1 MRLRWIPCTVSLAAG
16 FLLISSATAETIRMA
31 VGQQGIW
38 ETSMTEMGVNAGL
51 FKQEGIEVDILYT
64 RGGAET
70 IQALLSG
77 NVDIA
82 VANGIL
88 GAIGGYSKGAPL
100 RITAASTTGTADV
113 FWYSRADSG
122 IKTIKDLEG
131 KKIGFS
137 QPGSSTHLIAQA
149 MIDAY
154 KVKATLVPSG
164 APSAS
169 YTMTMTGQIDAG
181 WSGPPFRLQEIA
193 EGKLTMVV
201 RGGDIPGL
209 QEQTVRVHL
218 TTADTLAKKRDLLV
232 RFHRAL
238 SRSIDHAYTSDKAIE
253 DYARIAGVT
262 PAVARQVREFIP
274 QKGLQM
280 HEINDLAQ
288 SLQQAHQFKFTD
300 KLLRPDD
307 IKGMIDILAP

>member
-1 MRLRWIPCTVSLAAG
+1 MRAKWISCTASLAFAL
-16 FLLISSATAETIRMA
+16 FIAPASAETIRMA

-70 IQALLSG
+70 VQALLSG

-88 GAIGGYSKGAPL
+88 GAIGSYSRGAPL

-122 IKTIKDLEG
+122 IRTIRDLEG

-149 MIDAY
+149 MIDAFN
-154 KVKATLVPSG
+154 VKATLVPSG

-169 YTMTMTGQIDAG
+169 YTMVMTKQIDAG

-209 QEQTVRVHL
+209 QQQTVRVHL
-218 TTADTLAKKRDLLV
+218 TTVDTLAKKRDLLV

-238 SRSIDHAYTSDKAIE
+238 AKSIDYAYTSDKALE
-253 DYARIAGVT
+253 DYARIAKVT
-262 PAVARQVREFIP
+262 PEVARQVREFIP
-274 QKGLQM
+274 QKGLRM
-280 HEINDLAQ
+280 NEINDLAQ
-288 SLQQAHQFKFTD
+288 SLRQAHQFKFTD
-300 KLLRPDD
+300 KLLQPEDV
-307 IKGMIDILAP
+307 KGMIDILAN